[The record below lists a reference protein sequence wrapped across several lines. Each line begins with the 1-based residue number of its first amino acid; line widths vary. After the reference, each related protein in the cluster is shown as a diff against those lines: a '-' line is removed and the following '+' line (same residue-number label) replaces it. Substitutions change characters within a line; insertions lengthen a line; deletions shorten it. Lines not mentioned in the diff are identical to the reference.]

1 LPEDLNENPWL
12 THSAQDIYDNPWI
25 SITEFQVTTPGGSP
39 GIYGKVHFKNI
50 AVGIVPI
57 TEDGDTFLVGQYRY
71 VTDSYSWEIP
81 EGGCPPGEPPL
92 EAAKRELQE
101 ETGFTASHWETLME
115 PIFLSNSVSD
125 EKAVAFV
132 AKNLVKGEAQP
143 EDTEDLRLRRL
154 PLAEAVAMAKNGE
167 IVDALSILALF
178 RAEAH
183 LDKKIPP
190 R

>member
-1 LPEDLNENPWL
+1 
-12 THSAQDIYDNPWI
+12 
-25 SITEFQVTTPGGSP
+25 
-39 GIYGKVHFKNI
+39 
-50 AVGIVPI
+50 
-57 TEDGDTFLVGQYRY
+57 
-71 VTDSYSWEIP
+71 
-81 EGGCPPGEPPL
+81 
-92 EAAKRELQE
+92 
-101 ETGFTASHWETLME
+101 
-115 PIFLSNSVSD
+115 
-125 EKAVAFV
+125 
-132 AKNLVKGEAQP
+132 LVKGEAQP